1 MTTSI
6 KITLPHA
13 DFKMSLAIILGLIWF
28 GCGSQTV
35 AQQTGFDAK
44 FKYKESVTLDAL
56 AEPPAEELSL
66 WYSKPAQIWEEA
78 LPLGNGRLGAMVYGG
93 VGQEMIQ
100 LNEDSIW
107 AGPPVP
113 EVKENVREKIDQVRK
128 LLFDGKYAEAQQLQ
142 QSLMAP
148 RIAPRSYQTMGEL
161 LLDFGLKGKAK
172 NYRRDLNLDTA
183 VATTQYTIKGV
194 NFKRDVTVSPV
205 DQVIVVHISADQPG
219 KVSFRGRVQR
229 RGDFTVTPRGNNTL
243 IAHGQ
248 AAHGK
253 THLGVKFATIYHVV
267 AKNGTVQ
274 NQDGQFTIDS
284 ADNVTIYIAA
294 ATDYNRNDTSNPL
307 TKELQSECRVT
318 VAKATAKGFAKVKQ
332 DSISSHQA
340 LFRRVDLKLGS
351 ASTQNTRQRLQGYK
365 KKRDTKLDPNLEA
378 LYFQYGRYLLIAS
391 SREGCLP
398 ANLQGIWCKDMA
410 APWNSDYHININ
422 AQMNYWPAEV
432 CNLSECHQPFLGYV
446 ERLVPSGKQT
456 AESLYSCRG
465 FLAPHTSDAWHPT
478 APFGKVQYG
487 QWVVG
492 GAWCTQHF
500 MEHYRFTG
508 DRDFLR
514 QRAFPIL
521 KESSLFFFDWLV
533 EDPKTG
539 KLVSGPSTSPE
550 NKFFAPATNQKV
562 NISMGPSMDQQI
574 IWDVFSNTLQAAE
587 ILNIDDDFVTE
598 VKTALSKLALP
609 KVGSD
614 GRLMEWSEEFK
625 EVNPGHRH
633 ISHLYGLH
641 PGRQYHLN
649 NNPAMVTA
657 ARKSIDSRLTQGG
670 GHTGWSRAWI
680 INFWARLKDAK
691 KVHHNIVMLLKKSTS
706 SNLFDMHPPFQIDG
720 NFGGT
725 AGMAEML
732 VQSHTDEIELLPALP
747 DAWKNG
753 SVKGLCARGGFEVDI
768 EWANGKL
775 VAAKLRSKLGND
787 CQIRYGTKTT
797 ILNTETGQT
806 YNLESLIG
814 SVSATHSDDGEKFV
828 PDKKV
833 VYKTVGDVKLELD
846 VFEPADHKATDKS
859 PAVVFFYGGNWR
871 AGKTK
876 QFHEQARFL
885 SERGVVCFCAD
896 YRVKSRHNVTPVE
909 CVMDA
914 KSAIRWVRQHAEELG
929 VNVKQIVAAGGSAGG
944 HIAACTGVIEGQDE
958 PTEDLTVNSVP
969 NAMILFNPV
978 LDTAPETGY
987 GSERFPKGKAE
998 LLSPNHHIRRGIVPT
1013 LLFHGTKDKT
1023 VPFKQ
1028 ASQFSKLMKEAGNRC
1043 EFHSFKGKDHGFF
1056 NGKHFRPK
1064 TKDVQPYQ
1072 QTINKSHEFLVSLSF
1087 LQPTKVEKE

>member
-1 MTTSI
+1 
-6 KITLPHA
+6 
-13 DFKMSLAIILGLIWF
+13 
-28 GCGSQTV
+28 
-35 AQQTGFDAK
+35 
-44 FKYKESVTLDAL
+44 
-56 AEPPAEELSL
+56 
-66 WYSKPAQIWEEA
+66 
-78 LPLGNGRLGAMVYGG
+78 
-93 VGQEMIQ
+93 MI
-100 LNEDSIW
+100 
-107 AGPPVP
+107 P

-205 DQVIVVHISADQPG
+205 DQVIVV
-219 KVSFRGRVQR
+219 
-229 RGDFTVTPRGNNTL
+229 PRGNNTL

-274 NQDGQFTIDS
+274 TQDGQFTIDS

-365 KKRDTKLDPNLEA
+365 KKRDTKFDPNLEA
-378 LYFQYGRYLLIAS
+378 LYFQYG
-391 SREGCLP
+391 
-398 ANLQGIWCKDMA
+398 
-410 APWNSDYHININ
+410 PWNSDYHININ

-625 EVNPGHRH
+625 SCDGDGCAKINRFAAYPRRWSHRVESRVDHQLLGSSQGCEKSSSQHRH
-633 ISHLYGLH
+633 
-641 PGRQYHLN
+641 
-649 NNPAMVTA
+649 A
-657 ARKSIDSRLTQGG
+657 
-670 GHTGWSRAWI
+670 
-680 INFWARLKDAK
+680 
-691 KVHHNIVMLLKKSTS
+691 
-706 SNLFDMHPPFQIDG
+706 
-720 NFGGT
+720 
-725 AGMAEML
+725 
-732 VQSHTDEIELLPALP
+732 
-747 DAWKNG
+747 
-753 SVKGLCARGGFEVDI
+753 
-768 EWANGKL
+768 
-775 VAAKLRSKLGND
+775 
-787 CQIRYGTKTT
+787 
-797 ILNTETGQT
+797 
-806 YNLESLIG
+806 
-814 SVSATHSDDGEKFV
+814 
-828 PDKKV
+828 
-833 VYKTVGDVKLELD
+833 
-846 VFEPADHKATDKS
+846 
-859 PAVVFFYGGNWR
+859 
-871 AGKTK
+871 
-876 QFHEQARFL
+876 
-885 SERGVVCFCAD
+885 
-896 YRVKSRHNVTPVE
+896 
-909 CVMDA
+909 
-914 KSAIRWVRQHAEELG
+914 
-929 VNVKQIVAAGGSAGG
+929 
-944 HIAACTGVIEGQDE
+944 
-958 PTEDLTVNSVP
+958 
-969 NAMILFNPV
+969 
-978 LDTAPETGY
+978 
-987 GSERFPKGKAE
+987 
-998 LLSPNHHIRRGIVPT
+998 
-1013 LLFHGTKDKT
+1013 
-1023 VPFKQ
+1023 
-1028 ASQFSKLMKEAGNRC
+1028 
-1043 EFHSFKGKDHGFF
+1043 
-1056 NGKHFRPK
+1056 
-1064 TKDVQPYQ
+1064 
-1072 QTINKSHEFLVSLSF
+1072 
-1087 LQPTKVEKE
+1087 VEKIHQQQSVRHAPTVSD